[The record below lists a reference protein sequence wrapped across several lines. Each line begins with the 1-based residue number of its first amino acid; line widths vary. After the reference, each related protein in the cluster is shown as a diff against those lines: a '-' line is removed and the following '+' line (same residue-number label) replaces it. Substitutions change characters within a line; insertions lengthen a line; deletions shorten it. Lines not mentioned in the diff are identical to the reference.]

1 MSVLVQVF
9 SNERCMPVENVS
21 ADEHSSDFREAVQQM
36 TAKAGK
42 AVSFIS
48 ENIAIIPME
57 GDLRL
62 VVMG

>member
-21 ADEHSSDFREAVQQM
+21 ASEHSSDFNEAVKQM
-36 TAKAGK
+36 AAKAGN
-42 AVSFIS
+42 AVSFMS
-48 ENIAIIPME
+48 NNIAIIPMV

>member
-9 SNERCMPVENVS
+9 SNERCMPIES
-21 ADEHSSDFREAVQQM
+21 LSTDEHSSDFKEAVQQM
-36 TAKAGK
+36 TAKAGN
-42 AVSFIS
+42 AVSFLS
-48 ENIAIIPME
+48 NNIAIIPMV